1 MELNVVFDSNYVFQ
15 SVNGIM
21 HQSANWH
28 WVDKTTDSSVYITNV
43 TNHIRIVGYYNYDTN
58 NTVTYDIST
67 SHGNNFYEEL
77 NAKYYA
83 VGFDTSGGIIPMYW
97 YNTDGYNLELR
108 DMQDNTLMNS
118 ATFTLLGYY
127 YWGV

>member
-1 MELNVVFDSNYVFQ
+1 M
-15 SVNGIM
+15 
-21 HQSANWH
+21 
-28 WVDKTTDSSVYITNV
+28 
-43 TNHIRIVGYYNYDTN
+43 GYYNYDTN

-77 NAKYYA
+77 NAKYYV
-83 VGFDTSGGIIPMYW
+83 VGFDTSGTIIPMYW

-118 ATFTLLGYY
+118 GIFTLLGYY